1 MELLLQTAVR
11 MTIGGEV
18 RAPTRWWQLGCDNFF
33 IKATSMRRSLIT
45 WNVYVVMINHP
56 EPNDSSMHAFLYAWY
71 KCIHACMCVCI
82 HTHTHTHNW
91 A

>member
-56 EPNDSSMHAFLYAWY
+56 EPNVVEYSCVLY
-71 KCIHACMCVCI
+71 VFVRV
-82 HTHTHTHNW
+82 
-91 A
+91 